1 MTRVEHITEGPIYST
16 IARLAWP
23 ILASMFLEFAMSII
37 NYFWVGFLGTPEQD
51 AVTTSMIVTW
61 TVFATISII
70 VIGITA
76 MVSRY
81 MGAGDRAQASF
92 VARQG
97 ILMAI
102 GAGVI
107 FTTAGLWLAPSIMTF
122 MKAGKEVAELGS
134 TYLRVYFLGIGL
146 FYINDA
152 LGAIF
157 RATGDT
163 KSPMVAF
170 VSATFLNLVLDPFLI
185 FGIGPFPRMGVAGAA
200 AATVISVVTG
210 FLIFLWLIWKGRLG
224 LSLTEW
230 YRQRPDIGTMFRIF
244 KIGIPIS
251 LQNIT
256 FVFVY
261 WFIIQIVHKF
271 GDAAGAAMG
280 IGNRL
285 EALSYLIAFGFSVA
299 TSTMVG
305 QNLGAGRPER
315 AEKCAWGSVRLI
327 VLETFVVSVFFISIP
342 GKIAGLFT
350 SDPAVQA
357 IASDYLFILGLSQVF
372 MGIEIVLEGA
382 FSGAGNTI
390 PPMSVSIPWSI
401 ARLPLAYL
409 LCFTF
414 NIGINGVWWTLTI
427 TSFFKAVILFF
438 WFRKGNW
445 KKKRI

>member
-1 MTRVEHITEGPIYST
+1 MTPVEHITDGPIYPT

-76 MVSRY
+76 MVSRSI
-81 MGAGDRAQASF
+81 GAGNRQQASF

-107 FTTAGLWLAPSIMTF
+107 FTTAGLWLAPSIMEF
-122 MKAGKEVAELGS
+122 MKAGEEVAELGS

-163 KSPMVAF
+163 KSPMIAF
-170 VSATFLNLVLDPFLI
+170 VSATLLNLVLDPFLI
-185 FGIGPFPRMGVAGAA
+185 FGIGPFPKMGIAGAA
-200 AATVISVVTG
+200 AATVISFITG
-210 FLIFLWLIWKGRLG
+210 FLIFLWLIWKGRLD
-224 LSLTEW
+224 LALTGW
-230 YRQRPDIGTMFRIF
+230 HRQKPDLGTMYRMF

-305 QNLGAGRPER
+305 QNLGAGQPER
-315 AEKCAWGSVRLI
+315 AEKCAWGSIRLI
-327 VLETFVVSVFFISIP
+327 VLETFIVSVFFITTP

-350 SDPAVQA
+350 SDPTVQT

-409 LCFTF
+409 LCFTLD
-414 NIGINGVWWTLTI
+414 IGINGVWWTLTI

-445 KKKRI
+445 KRKRL